1 MRPYSNSFSQVE
13 GIDFG
18 ETFSSTWR
26 MKSIRILV
34 QLAVQNDW
42 LLKQMDVK
50 GAYLHAPIE
59 CDVYVKQPPSY
70 QQPRN
75 PVWKL
80 KRSLYGLKQSGRN
93 WHCLLH

>member
-42 LLKQMDVK
+42 LLKQMDVN

-59 CDVYVKQPPSY
+59 CDVYVKQPPGY
-70 QQPRN
+70 QQSRN